1 MQHHK
6 THLVVFKGSPDGR
19 PVGAFIDI
27 ILFWSWVDQGVKEL
41 LRIPKYKSF
50 LFFYAYRQ
58 AKYTY
63 SSLCNQLRWYT
74 GSIKVLYKSGYVR
87 DMYGIFTGYVRDTGF
102 QDLCLVLKKLYTFP
116 IITECALQ
124 LLLIVLMELYSGCNS
139 TDLPLQ

>member
-1 MQHHK
+1 M
-6 THLVVFKGSPDGR
+6 
-19 PVGAFIDI
+19 
-27 ILFWSWVDQGVKEL
+27 DQGVKEL